1 VAVVTARIHR
11 ITTRTTG
18 LPSEP
23 FQQCQTATELHS
35 ACAVLEN
42 PLRNHNPTRKDVG
55 GAAKGGGGLL
65 ENKQSNRV
73 NLHTSIS
80 DQENSGGFR
89 ATPVLTANRDVYT
102 TITPYVNLNDIFP
115 PTDTEDF
122 IEYDRK
128 FT

>member
-1 VAVVTARIHR
+1 M
-11 ITTRTTG
+11 
-18 LPSEP
+18 L
-23 FQQCQTATELHS
+23 
-35 ACAVLEN
+35 
-42 PLRNHNPTRKDVG
+42 G
-55 GAAKGGGGLL
+55 GRGRGGGLL

-80 DQENSGGFR
+80 DQENSGDSELLLL
-89 ATPVLTANRDVYT
+89 LTANRDGYT

-122 IEYDRK
+122 MEYDGK